1 MEVLGCECSEP
12 KDELL
17 AKSVPKETVSIG
29 SSKLKSSRL
38 RAYGRQSSGCHVLSV
53 AVGARRLHPYLLG
66 RRGWRCQHCSQ
77 HRPRLGHVQ
86 RARAIENRKHAT
98 IFCNPQG
105 AAVTAHPSLHPSVVC
120 SRAPKRIGGEPARC
134 TTGCGEPT
142 EAKIRC
148 VVVRSFRT
156 QGSRLPH
163 LQKSLPRSP

>member
-17 AKSVPKETVSIG
+17 AKFSPKETVSIG

-77 HRPRLGHVQ
+77 HRPRLGHIQ
-86 RARAIENRKHAT
+86 RAVENVNMQRFFAT
-98 IFCNPQG
+98 PQEQ
-105 AAVTAHPSLHPSVVC
+105 PKSVSSV
-120 SRAPKRIGGEPARC
+120 RV
-134 TTGCGEPT
+134 
-142 EAKIRC
+142 EA
-148 VVVRSFRT
+148 
-156 QGSRLPH
+156 GSMH
-163 LQKSLPRSP
+163 LMYA

>member
-98 IFCNPQG
+98 IFCNPPG

-120 SRAPKRIGGEPARC
+120 SRAPKRIGDEPARC